1 MVVLVFAK
9 VPSIKYWLW
18 NKPNF
23 FDSETALYGLWEKNG
38 TTKSI
43 DYALP
48 LTRIRTLLTEANL
61 KMSTILFVLLY
72 IRYKGQIWDSHVYP
86 WLHRQVDH
94 QLQRQMHLFLH
105 NVCNFLCF
113 LMWILRCTFK
123 CNIEYLLKSTFYW
136 AVLWTPLH

>member
-9 VPSIKYWLW
+9 VPSIKYLLW
-18 NKPNF
+18 NKPNL
-23 FDSETALYGLWEKNG
+23 FDSETALYELWEKNG

-43 DYALP
+43 DYAFSQTFPLPLP

-61 KMSTILFVLLY
+61 KMSTILFVL
-72 IRYKGQIWDSHVYP
+72 RYKGQIWDSHVYP
-86 WLHRQVDH
+86 WLHLQVDH

-105 NVCNFLCF
+105 NFCNFLCF

-123 CNIEYLLKSTFYW
+123 CNIECLPKFTFYW
-136 AVLWTPLH
+136 TVL